1 MKRNVALLT
10 ASVSMS
16 VVALQLVAMAQ
27 APPAPAKPGPEHQ
40 RLGYFVGTWTGE
52 GDVKPSPMGPGGKMS
67 GKDTCEWYDGRF
79 AVICR
84 SESKSPMGASKSIGI
99 LSYSPEEKVYT
110 YYATD
115 SSGMMTMTSVP
126 KGTVKGDTWTYLDEG
141 LMGGQKVKSR
151 VTIKELSPKSYTFTM
166 ELQGPDGKW
175 APMMQSTLTKV
186 K

>member
-1 MKRNVALLT
+1 
-10 ASVSMS
+10 
-16 VVALQLVAMAQ
+16 
-27 APPAPAKPGPEHQ
+27 
-40 RLGYFVGTWTGE
+40 
-52 GDVKPSPMGPGGKMS
+52 
-67 GKDTCEWYDGRF
+67 
-79 AVICR
+79 
-84 SESKSPMGASKSIGI
+84 
-99 LSYSPEEKVYT
+99 
-110 YYATD
+110 
-115 SSGMMTMTSVP
+115 MMTMTSVP